1 MIHVGLQFIAGKP
14 GNGDDETIF
23 TVSKIEGKFITL
35 TFDENRSTT
44 YLLSDAQSNL
54 ETKRW
59 TIIQSKDPLINFQL
73 VDKTAM
79 INELYHIHIMGLG
92 VNYAGL
98 DKKVKSEIKTIGR
111 KLTELL
117 ETFRA
122 L

>member
-14 GNGDDETIF
+14 GNGDDETIY
-23 TVSKIEGKFITL
+23 TVSKIDGRYITL
-35 TFDENRSTT
+35 TFDENRSTQ
-44 YLLSDAQSNL
+44 YLLEDAKSNL

-59 TIIQSKDPLINFQL
+59 TIVESKDPLINFQL

-79 INELYHIHIMGLG
+79 ISELYHIHIIGLG

-98 DKKVKSEIKTIGR
+98 DKKVKTEIKTIGR